1 MKMKTVVRQLTK
13 AAAIAAAAV
22 SMTVLL
28 EGSITGRYLY
38 YIKGDG
44 RTRIAY
50 TAQTDPEAIL
60 LEEGR
65 ELGEYDFYRVEPRE
79 GDDDAFDLYVIHGM
93 PVYINVD
100 GGQKTA
106 VIEEGQTFADALK
119 AAGVTLG
126 TEDIVSENL
135 SQIAQYGSQL
145 TVQRVTYQT
154 RTATEV
160 IPYVT
165 EYEPTR
171 YLAEGRVKQF
181 SSGANGEKVVHYKD
195 KLIDGVVVETAVE
208 YEEVT
213 KAAVSAKAQIGD
225 ADAPVNYLAA
235 PDWLKLDS
243 NGNPVSYRQVLT
255 GKATAYS
262 ASAGAYGAS
271 GRYLHTGYVA
281 VNPNVIPYGTRLYIK
296 SSDGSY
302 VYGYAIAADTGTA
315 LMDGRVLVDVYFNT
329 YGEACKFGA
338 KKVDVY
344 ILS

>member
-1 MKMKTVVRQLTK
+1 MAGRLLKAVAITTV
-13 AAAIAAAAV
+13 AA
-22 SMTVLL
+22 SMAVLL
-28 EGSITGRYLY
+28 EGSISGRYLY
-38 YIKGDG
+38 YIKSDG

-50 TAQTDPEAIL
+50 TAETDPEAIL
-60 LEEGR
+60 LAEGR
-65 ELGEYDFYRVEPRE
+65 ELGEFDFYRIEPRE
-79 GDDDAFDLYVIHGM
+79 GDDDAFNLYVIHGM
-93 PVYINVD
+93 PVYIHVD
-100 GGQKTA
+100 GGQKMA

-119 AAGVTLG
+119 AAEVTLG
-126 TEDIVSENL
+126 AEDIVSRSLDE
-135 SQIAQYGSQL
+135 AAKYGEEL
-145 TVQRVTYQT
+145 TIQRVTYAI
-154 RTATEV
+154 RSVVES
-160 IPYVT
+160 IPYTT

-171 YLAEGRVKQF
+171 YMAEGKIKQF
-181 SSGANGEKVVHYKD
+181 SSGKNGEKTVYYKD
-195 KLIDGVVVETAVE
+195 KLVDGVVVESTMDH
-208 YEEVT
+208 EEIT
-213 KAAVSAKAQIGD
+213 KAPVSAKAQIGD

-243 NGNPVSYRQVLT
+243 NGNPVSYSKVLT
-255 GKATAYS
+255 GKGTAYS

-281 VNPNVIPYGTRLYIK
+281 VNPNIIPYGTRLYIK

-344 ILS
+344 VLS